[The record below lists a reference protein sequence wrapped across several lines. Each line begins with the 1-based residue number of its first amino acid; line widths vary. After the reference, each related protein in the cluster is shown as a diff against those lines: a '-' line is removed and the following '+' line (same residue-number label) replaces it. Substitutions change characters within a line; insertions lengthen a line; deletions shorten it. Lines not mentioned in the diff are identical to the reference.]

1 MAKQR
6 LKQRLSRRALGPL
19 AGGSVRAKK
28 LLSELDKAA
37 KDLATEIPPNTAT
50 ARASVDDDPTQGME
64 SQPAPA
70 TTLMDSLGESPGE
83 SEEHKA
89 KRARLEPGL
98 EHPHKV
104 EDSKPWDPCFMD

>member
-1 MAKQR
+1 MQLQRRVLDTSQIPKRTIRTPSPAVKIVKQR

-37 KDLATEIPPNTAT
+37 KELATEIPPNTAT

-64 SQPAPA
+64 PLPTPA
-70 TTLMDSLGESPGE
+70 TTLMDSLGESPG
-83 SEEHKA
+83 
-89 KRARLEPGL
+89 
-98 EHPHKV
+98 
-104 EDSKPWDPCFMD
+104 

>member
-1 MAKQR
+1 MVKQR

-37 KDLATEIPPNTAT
+37 KELATEIPPNTAT
-50 ARASVDDDPTQGME
+50 ARASADDDPTTQGME

-70 TTLMDSLGESPGE
+70 TTLMDSFGESPGS
-83 SEEHKA
+83 SE
-89 KRARLEPGL
+89 
-98 EHPHKV
+98 
-104 EDSKPWDPCFMD
+104 